1 MLKNFQ
7 FFFEDSAIGSAILSP
22 EGKFVRINKSL
33 TNILGY
39 SELDFLK
46 MDIQSITHIDGLSE
60 ENQYMQQMLDGV
72 IKTHQL
78 ETRLKGKNGDLIWV
92 LLTLTLTREEDTRP
106 SFFIMQIKDI
116 RRRVNSM
123 TALKEMHERYDLAVG
138 ASSVGL
144 WDWNVVT
151 NELFWSDRFKEIVG
165 IKDDDFMPHLSEF
178 EDRLHPDDHDR
189 IIKALIDHTTLKT
202 PYNVEY
208 KLRHEDGHY
217 VWIHACGQAIWND
230 KGEPIRVAGSVDD
243 ITAKKMVELEL
254 QHQYDLLKQSNQD
267 LDDFAYIASHDLKEP
282 LRGLSNNATFLK
294 EDYKDS
300 LDEDAIKRI
309 DRIIYLAERME
320 KLVNDLL
327 HFAKL
332 NKQEIDTKEVDLN
345 NVIKDILSM
354 MEIIFEKQNV
364 KVIIPQKLP
373 KIRCSE
379 VEIAEVF
386 RNLIVNAVKYNKN
399 VEKIVEIGYEK
410 KNGSYIFSIK
420 DNGIGISPNNHEEI
434 FRIFKRLND
443 EEEDVKGTGSGLT
456 FVKKIIDRRGGNI
469 WLESE
474 LGKGTTFYIII
485 N

>member
-1 MLKNFQ
+1 
-7 FFFEDSAIGSAILSP
+7 
-22 EGKFVRINKSL
+22 
-33 TNILGY
+33 
-39 SELDFLK
+39 
-46 MDIQSITHIDGLSE
+46 
-60 ENQYMQQMLDGV
+60 
-72 IKTHQL
+72 
-78 ETRLKGKNGDLIWV
+78 
-92 LLTLTLTREEDTRP
+92 
-106 SFFIMQIKDI
+106 
-116 RRRVNSM
+116 
-123 TALKEMHERYDLAVG
+123 
-138 ASSVGL
+138 
-144 WDWNVVT
+144 
-151 NELFWSDRFKEIVG
+151 
-165 IKDDDFMPHLSEF
+165 
-178 EDRLHPDDHDR
+178 
-189 IIKALIDHTTLKT
+189 
-202 PYNVEY
+202 
-208 KLRHEDGHY
+208 
-217 VWIHACGQAIWND
+217 
-230 KGEPIRVAGSVDD
+230 VAGSVDD

>member
-1 MLKNFQ
+1 
-7 FFFEDSAIGSAILSP
+7 
-22 EGKFVRINKSL
+22 
-33 TNILGY
+33 
-39 SELDFLK
+39 
-46 MDIQSITHIDGLSE
+46 
-60 ENQYMQQMLDGV
+60 
-72 IKTHQL
+72 
-78 ETRLKGKNGDLIWV
+78 
-92 LLTLTLTREEDTRP
+92 
-106 SFFIMQIKDI
+106 
-116 RRRVNSM
+116 
-123 TALKEMHERYDLAVG
+123 MHERYDLAVR
-138 ASSVGL
+138 AASVGL

-165 IKDDDFMPHLSEF
+165 IKDNDFIPYLSEF

-189 IIKALIDHTTLKT
+189 IMKALIDHTTLKT

-208 KLRHEDGHY
+208 KLRHEDGQY
-217 VWIHACGQAIWND
+217 VWIHARGQAMWND